1 MTAFSNGYNNDQNTQ
16 IINQE
21 NLIHHHER
29 ERERERERMFGLRG
43 GSGQVE
49 SGGKV

>member
-1 MTAFSNGYNNDQNTQ
+1 
-16 IINQE
+16 
-21 NLIHHHER
+21 
-29 ERERERERMFGLRG
+29 MFGLRG